1 MTLLSLDNYGQS
13 FQLKVISSLLTHKSF
28 LVNIYDSLD
37 PKDFGVQSHQWIV
50 EKIIEFYNKYHSSPD
65 MDFLKLEMKKLENEV
80 LQISVKE
87 QLREAYRASD
97 DDLEYVIEEFSTFC
111 KNQQLKKALLS
122 SVDLIKIGDYEGIRG
137 HIEQALKAGQDK
149 NIGHEYNK
157 DIESRYKENM
167 RRCIP
172 TPWNE
177 FNELLQGGAGGGDFA
192 LVFGNP
198 GGGKSWLLVA
208 LGGHAVNLG
217 YNVAHYTLELGEDYV
232 GKRYDAYFT
241 EMSVDSLS
249 DNRDRVEKTISNL
262 KGQLIIKEYP
272 PKRASIHTIEAH
284 IKKLI
289 SLGTTPDLIIIDYV
303 DLLSSRKKS
312 IDRKMEIDD
321 IYVSTKS
328 LAKSLNIPVWSAS
341 QVNRA
346 GAQNDVIEGTNAAGS
361 YDKIMISDFC
371 MSLSRK
377 RQDKVEGTGRIH
389 IMKNRYG
396 DDGMTYNAAID
407 TSRGQ
412 INILERYE
420 DDYEEQDNKQP
431 KKKSNFNN
439 IDNFDK
445 KKLALKLNEFITQE

>member
-1 MTLLSLDNYGQS
+1 MVLQNLDQYGQS
-13 FQLKVISSLLTHKSF
+13 FQIKIISSLLTHKSF

-97 DDLEYVIEEFSTFC
+97 EDLEYVIEEFSTFC
-111 KNQQLKKALLS
+111 KNQQLKKALLD
-122 SVDLIKIGDYEGIRG
+122 SVDLLKVGDYEGIRG
-137 HIEQALKAGQDK
+137 NIEQALKAGQDK

-167 RRCIP
+167 RRCIS
-172 TPWNE
+172 TPWDEINK
-177 FNELLQGGAGGGDFA
+177 LTQGGVGGGDFG

-198 GGGKSWLLVA
+198 GGGKSWMLVA

-232 GKRYDAYFT
+232 GKRYDAFFT
-241 EMSVDSLS
+241 DISVDELVN
-249 DNRDRVEKTISNL
+249 NREKVDKTITNL

-289 SLGTTPDLIIIDYV
+289 SLGTIPDLIIIDYV

-312 IDRKMEIDD
+312 TDRKMEIDD

-328 LAKSLNIPVWSAS
+328 LAKSLNLPVWSVS

-346 GAQNDVIEGTNAAGS
+346 GAQNDVIEGINAASS
-361 YDKIMISDFC
+361 YDKLMISDFC

-377 RQDKVEGTGRIH
+377 RQDKVEGIGRIH

-396 DDGMTYNAAID
+396 GDGMTYNANVD
-407 TSRGQ
+407 TSTG
-412 INILERYE
+412 NIELTGLFE
-420 DDYEEQDNKQP
+420 DEEEEG
-431 KKKSNFNN
+431 KSKSKNNFKSNN
-439 IDNFDK
+439 IDKLDK
-445 KKLALKLNEFITQE
+445 KLLLDRFQTLTID